1 MKNKPLHCCQVT
13 VLLSCLALTALPGC
27 GKSHSDVP
35 SEPVRTVEDVPWKT
49 EGFAAAGELTEEQA
63 FWPGQYLPWE
73 RAGQA
78 DWTEVICQDSGA
90 CGELFWRLGTEAKA
104 GETVTWDSGREYVL
118 EVYDTV
124 SGETMTK
131 RFTPGNLGM
140 EEEICELDSMDVL
153 DRGHYVFRGMGYEL
167 DEEGVCRQVADRMI
181 YTDLAGDIQTAD
193 FWEVYLEKG
202 IAEERGADVPEEY
215 KGLPLV
221 QEIIWRCDKEGN
233 VCVMEQ
239 GRDGGFKGFFLFD
252 RNARVLLE
260 QEGTAGQQ
268 FMEPLRTRDGEL
280 IFPVHDRGQSSYEF
294 LWVNAA
300 EGALRPLGQV
310 EASRN
315 GIRQVY
321 GLLGEDVYYE
331 SLSGIVRWNVKDGRR
346 VQVLD
351 FNAAGI
357 SAGYETMLALR
368 PGQTPVLRLTKSSGS
383 RQKEWIAP
391 LEDHEVPAG
400 EVVRVANLTQAGEWS
415 SGSVVAKCAVDASL
429 VDPGVRYQYEEAME
443 SRDRILAE
451 LSAGKGPDLL
461 YVTPEDLY
469 VLEEKGLLLDL
480 EELIPKELRE
490 ELLPGALGLGTVNGA
505 LKGVPAVVWAET
517 LAVARDTWSQDT
529 WRLEDV
535 IGLMEEGKL
544 EGAIY
549 APTLMNTY
557 LPPAATVRKLVQ
569 YNLGSS
575 FLIDWKNGKSHFDDE
590 RFLRLLKVTR
600 TDLSKAPETEQ
611 YLNGGKNVVAVTLTH
626 ESFFNETFAFLEEED
641 GRFVGYP
648 TEGGSGNYLETPGVL
663 VVNANTAQKEA
674 AANFLKVLL
683 GEELQSKRSISY
695 LSVRKLDPEKGVQEK
710 GSGAAFYYGK
720 EMAVFRDGTTAP
732 QRAAAFLEGCV
743 ARPHVDAQVVNIYA
757 EEMSATYG
765 QGLPPEEAAGNLN
778 RRIQLYL
785 DEKGLH

>member
-1 MKNKPLHCCQVT
+1 MKNKLL
-13 VLLSCLALTALPGC
+13 LLSCLVLTALSGC
-27 GKSHSDVP
+27 GKPSSDAP
-35 SEPVRTVEDVPWKT
+35 SEAVRAVEDVPWRT

-63 FWPGQYLPWE
+63 FWTGQYLPWE
-73 RAGQA
+73 RADQA
-78 DWTEVICQDSGA
+78 DGTEVICQDSGA
-90 CGELFWRLGTEAKA
+90 WGELFWRLGTEAKA
-104 GETVTWDSGREYVL
+104 GETVIWDSGREYVL

-124 SGETMTK
+124 SGETTTK
-131 RFTPGNLGM
+131 RFTPKDLGM
-140 EEEICELDSMDVL
+140 EEETCKLDSMDVL

-181 YTDLAGDIQTAD
+181 YTDLAGDVRAAD

-202 IAEERGADVPEEY
+202 IVGERAADIPEEY
-215 KGLPLV
+215 KGFPLT
-221 QEIIWRCDKEGN
+221 QEILWRCDKEGN

-239 GRDGGFKGFFLFD
+239 GRDGNFRGFYLFD
-252 RNARVLLE
+252 GNAGVLLE
-260 QEGTAGQQ
+260 QEGTAGQR

-280 IFPVHDRGQSSYEF
+280 IFPVYDQGQSGYEF

-300 EGALRPLGQV
+300 EGALRSLGQV

-346 VQVLD
+346 VQVFS

-357 SAGYETMLALR
+357 GAYETMLALR

-383 RQKEWIAP
+383 RKKEWIAP
-391 LEDHEVPAG
+391 LEDHEVSSG
-400 EVVRVANLTQAGEWS
+400 EAVRVANLTQAGEWG
-415 SGSVVAKCAVDASL
+415 SGSMVAKCAVDASL
-429 VDPGVRYQYEEAME
+429 EDPSVRYQYEEAME

-451 LSAGKGPDLL
+451 LASGKGPDLL

-517 LAVARDTWSQDT
+517 LAVAGDTWPRDT

-549 APTLMNTY
+549 SPTLVSTY

-569 YNLGSS
+569 YDLGNS
-575 FLIDWKNGKSHFDDE
+575 FLIDWENGKSHFDDE
-590 RFLRLLKVTR
+590 RFLRLLQVTR
-600 TDLSKAPETEQ
+600 TDLSKAPETKQ
-611 YLNGGKNVVAVTLTH
+611 YLNEGKHAAAVTLTH
-626 ESFFNETFAFLEEED
+626 ESFFSETFALLEEEG

-648 TEGGSGNYLETPGVL
+648 TEGECGSYLETPGVL
-663 VVNANTAQKEA
+663 VVNVNTAQKEA

-683 GEELQSKRSISY
+683 GEELQSERTVAY

-743 ARPHVDAQVVNIYA
+743 ARPYVDAQVMNIYV
-757 EEMSATYG
+757 EEVSAMYG
-765 QGLPPEEAAGNLN
+765 QDLPPEEAAGNLN
-778 RRIQLYL
+778 RRVQLYL
-785 DEKGLH
+785 DEKGLRLPAP